1 MDLCLI
7 EWAMSDIP
15 ITPNKIMSVQT
26 PVAIG
31 TRGTIGSLVMKE
43 IEYFTKFELDT
54 RGSSSNRSSSSQ
66 KSQQHFVEMDRSY
79 SISRPSFWAL
89 LTTWKKRKRK
99 GTSGFIPKFC
109 SVTEV
114 AETNQLN
121 RIPYSYRILKNDIN
135 NFQL

>member
-1 MDLCLI
+1 
-7 EWAMSDIP
+7 
-15 ITPNKIMSVQT
+15 
-26 PVAIG
+26 
-31 TRGTIGSLVMKE
+31 MKE

-54 RGSSSNRSSSSQ
+54 RGSSSSQ
-66 KSQQHFVEMDRSY
+66 KPQQHFVEMDRSY

-89 LTTWKKRKRK
+89 LTTWRRRSRKRK
-99 GTSGFIPKFC
+99 CTSGFIPKIC

-121 RIPYSYRILKNDIN
+121 RIPGYSYRILKNDIN

>member
-1 MDLCLI
+1 
-7 EWAMSDIP
+7 
-15 ITPNKIMSVQT
+15 MSVQI

-31 TRGTIGSLVMKE
+31 TTGTIGSLVMKE

-54 RGSSSNRSSSSQ
+54 RGSSSSCSSSSQ
-66 KSQQHFVEMDRSY
+66 KLQQHFVDMDRSY

-89 LTTWKKRKRK
+89 ITTWKRRKKRRD
-99 GTSGFIPKFC
+99 TSRFIPKIC

-121 RIPYSYRILKNDIN
+121 RIPGYSYRILKNDIN
-135 NFQL
+135 NFHL